1 MLVRHNGGGLKLAVA
16 LLAICLL
23 LAGCNSTP
31 NPTPSISPSP
41 TLNLALTQAGDLRT
55 HLNLILGEQIMIVAK
70 ESVAAV
76 NHSDDY
82 AAYTA
87 LLTVNA
93 SDLTSLMRRAFGNTT
108 ATKLSDAW
116 ATQNNY
122 LIDYAIGVVTHD
134 NAKAKAAMTNL
145 TTKFV
150 PQFSQLL
157 SDASHLPLDP
167 VTQLESQQVLEDKAF
182 IDDYLAQKFPAF
194 YTDLHRAYQ
203 QTSRLGDALG
213 IEVATRFADKF
224 PGNPSIRAVSVRVTA
239 NLLLQEHS
247 YLATMAT
254 AASLAGREGE
264 KNVASSALSDNAAA
278 VSALFASTT
287 GEIPTPLVAQWT
299 VEHDALLGYAKGDS
313 SARATLTEKFVNDF
327 APLAH
332 VGKAYVLDH
341 VNATLKVID
350 DQRAKDSTAIAND
363 DRAAATSVQPIGDSI
378 QG

>member
-1 MLVRHNGGGLKLAVA
+1 
-16 LLAICLL
+16 
-23 LAGCNSTP
+23 
-31 NPTPSISPSP
+31 
-41 TLNLALTQAGDLRT
+41 
-55 HLNLILGEQIMIVAK
+55 
-70 ESVAAV
+70 
-76 NHSDDY
+76 
-82 AAYTA
+82 
-87 LLTVNA
+87 
-93 SDLTSLMRRAFGNTT
+93 
-108 ATKLSDAW
+108 
-116 ATQNNY
+116 
-122 LIDYAIGVVTHD
+122 
-134 NAKAKAAMTNL
+134 MTNL

-182 IDDYLAQKFPAF
+182 IDDYFAQKFPAF

-203 QTSRLGDALG
+203 QSARLGDALG
-213 IEVATRFADKF
+213 IEVATRLADKF
-224 PGNPSIRAVSVRVTA
+224 PGNPSIRAVSARVTA

-254 AASLAGREGE
+254 AASLAGRESE

-287 GEIPTPLVAQWT
+287 GDVPTPLVGQWT
-299 VEHDALLGYAKGDS
+299 VEHNALLGYAKGDS
-313 SARATLTEKFVNDF
+313 SARATLTQKFVNDF

-350 DQRAKDSTAIAND
+350 DQWKDHLLSMDHLKEGIALRGYGMLDLHRIALVFQKRISQSRVSRNSIGNLMEHRA
-363 DRAAATSVQPIGDSI
+363 R
-378 QG
+378 

>member
-1 MLVRHNGGGLKLAVA
+1 MVA
-16 LLAICLL
+16 TSLL

-31 NPTPSISPSP
+31 NPAPSVSPSP
-41 TLNLALTQAGDLRT
+41 TPANLALTQAGDLRT
-55 HLNLILGEQIMIVAK
+55 HLDLILGEQVMIVAK
-70 ESVAAV
+70 ESAAAV
-76 NHSDDY
+76 NRSDDY

-93 SDLTSLMRRAFGNTT
+93 ADLTSLMRRAFGNTT
-108 ATKLSDAW
+108 ATKLADAW
-116 ATQNNY
+116 ATQNSY

-134 NAKAKAAMTNL
+134 DAKAKAAMTNL

-182 IDDYLAQKFPAF
+182 IDDYFAQKFSAF

-203 QTSRLGDALG
+203 QSSRLGDALAVE
-213 IEVATRFADKF
+213 IATRFGDKF
-224 PGNPSIRAVSVRVTA
+224 PGDPSIRAVSARVTA

-254 AASLAGREGE
+254 AASIAGREAE
-264 KNVASSALSDNAAA
+264 KNVVSSALSDNAAA

-287 GEIPTPLVAQWT
+287 GDLPTPLVAQWT
-299 VEHDALLGYAKGDS
+299 IEHSALLGYAAGD
-313 SARATLTEKFVNDF
+313 ANAKPTLTQKFVESF
-327 APLAH
+327 ASLAH
-332 VGKAYVLDH
+332 VAKAYVLDH
-341 VNATLKVID
+341 VTATLKVID
-350 DQRAKDSTAIAND
+350 DQRSKNSASIAGD
-363 DRAAATSVQPIGDSI
+363 DRAAATSVQPIADSI